1 MSTPR
6 TWAELKDRLE
16 AHRAALNEEIA
27 AYPPPI
33 PACDA
38 QFNHL
43 LEQRSGINRE
53 LKRLE
58 DMEQAC
64 CETGGDADA
73 LRQFVKSCEF
83 FLPRSDGDKN
93 T

>member
-1 MSTPR
+1 MSAPR

-16 AHRAALNEEIA
+16 AHRAAMNEQIA

-53 LKRLE
+53 LKRLDE
-58 DMEQAC
+58 MEQAC
-64 CETGGDADA
+64 GETGGDAAA
-73 LRQFVKSCEF
+73 LRRFVESCL
-83 FLPRSDGDKN
+83 FLGGSGGEKQQ
-93 T
+93 